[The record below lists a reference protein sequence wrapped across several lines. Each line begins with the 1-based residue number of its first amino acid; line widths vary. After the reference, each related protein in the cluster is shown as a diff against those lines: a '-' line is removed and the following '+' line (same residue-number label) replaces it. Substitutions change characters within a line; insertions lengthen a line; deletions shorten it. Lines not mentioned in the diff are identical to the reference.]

1 MKLGSS
7 SSRGAGGVAL
17 LLIVVAV
24 FWIEGWKQ
32 PPQVD
37 DAYISYR
44 YARNLVEGHGLV
56 YNVGERVEGF
66 SNLLWTLLVAAGLA
80 FGLQAASVAHALAL
94 ASGTVALVAT
104 FAYASTGVDRARWWI
119 AAIAPVL
126 VLSWIGFPVWTFSG
140 LETPLFAA
148 TVAVALAAE
157 ARGRIAIAALA
168 SMVAT
173 MTRPEGPLLAAV
185 ILGANALRGA
195 PLHRRRSVAWA
206 AVYLVGL
213 ALLTGLRLWYYGS
226 LVPNTYHAKV
236 GFNLWAHG
244 LGDFGRFLWG
254 SVLPLLI
261 PAVWVLW
268 RDRVGRVG
276 AVWALAM
283 ATYIVSVGGDAFP
296 HHRFWVPVFIVIAVL
311 AARALI
317 ASREATGSRVGALPM
332 WTFAIAAMLWSVVS
346 AKAAIVLLLCM
357 AVAALAGLWG
367 ARARRA
373 VALGGFALAALALV
387 VARAPWMDDARFSQ
401 WIEAG
406 ARLLNS
412 RVPAPAPR
420 VKQVALLVLRSRGV
434 SSRNAKLHE
443 TREGIRDLQERA
455 DDASA
460 TVLERV
466 ARGEQIDLVAA
477 VAIGKFGYDI
487 RLPVLD
493 MLGLVDPH
501 IARSPRYEP
510 SKPVLWLAGHMRTDA
525 DYVFSRQPDY
535 IFVPR
540 PWSSPV
546 RLPVH
551 DDVWSHPRLERD
563 YEWDGEMRAFRRR

>member
-1 MKLGSS
+1 M
-7 SSRGAGGVAL
+7 
-17 LLIVVAV
+17 
-24 FWIEGWKQ
+24 EGWEQ

-56 YNVGERVEGF
+56 YNAGERVEGF
-66 SNLLWTLLVAAGLA
+66 SNLLWTLLIAVGMA
-80 FGLQAASVAHALAL
+80 FGLQAPAIAHALAL
-94 ASGTVALVAT
+94 ASGTAALVAT
-104 FAYASTGVDRARWWI
+104 FAYAITGVDRARWWI

-126 VLSWIGFPVWTFSG
+126 VWSWIGFPVWTFSG

-173 MTRPEGPLLAAV
+173 MTRPEGPMLAAL

-195 PLHRRRSVAWA
+195 PRHRRRSVAWA
-206 AVYLVGL
+206 AVYLLGL
-213 ALLTGLRLWYYGS
+213 ALLTGSRLWYYGS

-236 GFNLWAHG
+236 GFSVWAHG
-244 LGDFGRFLWG
+244 LGDLGRFLSG

-283 ATYIVSVGGDAFP
+283 AAYIVSVGGDAFP

-317 ASREATGSRVGALPM
+317 ALRDAKVSRLGAVPI
-332 WTFAIAAMLWSVVS
+332 WTFVLASMLWSVVS
-346 AKAAIVLLLCM
+346 AQAAIVLLCCM
-357 AVAALAGLWG
+357 AAAALAGLWG
-367 ARARRA
+367 ARVRRA
-373 VALGGFALAALALV
+373 VAFGGLAFAALALV

-401 WIEAG
+401 WIHVG
-406 ARLLNS
+406 ARMLAS
-412 RVPAPAPR
+412 RVPPPAPR
-420 VKQVALLVLRSRGV
+420 VNQVASLVLRSRGG

-443 TREGIRDLQERA
+443 TREGLRDLQQRA

-460 TVLERV
+460 RILERV

-477 VAIGKFGYDI
+477 VAIGKFGYEV

-493 MLGLVDPH
+493 MLGLVDAH
-501 IARSPRYEP
+501 IARSPRHEP

-525 DYVFSRQPDY
+525 DYVFSRHPDY

-551 DDVWSHPRLERD
+551 DDVWSHPQLERA
-563 YEWDGEMRAFRRR
+563 YEWDEEMMAFRRR